1 MRAYIGRLIKK
12 DLLGFFI
19 NKMKYTIK
27 EILDYLERNN
37 ILLINKEEIGSVILP
52 EVDENYILDD
62 DKDKNIEE

>member
-1 MRAYIGRLIKK
+1 
-12 DLLGFFI
+12 
-19 NKMKYTIK
+19 MKYTIK